1 MVQWLGLYSS
11 TACSTG
17 LIPGWGTKILY
28 AVGAECPPPPRKEV
42 IYIYIYKNSHAQ
54 KDKKIAVD
62 LVIREG
68 KQNLNVVF

>member
-1 MVQWLGLYSS
+1 MKRYGGTSLVVQWLGLYSS

-42 IYIYIYKNSHAQ
+42 IYIYI
-54 KDKKIAVD
+54 
-62 LVIREG
+62 
-68 KQNLNVVF
+68 

>member
-1 MVQWLGLYSS
+1 MKRYGGTSLVVQWLGLYSS

-42 IYIYIYKNSHAQ
+42 IHIYTYIYKFTCT
-54 KDKKIAVD
+54 K
-62 LVIREG
+62 R
-68 KQNLNVVF
+68 

>member
-1 MVQWLGLYSS
+1 M
-11 TACSTG
+11 
-17 LIPGWGTKILY
+17 IPGWGTKILY

-42 IYIYIYKNSHAQ
+42 IYIYIYIYIYINSHAQ